1 MLSRPLLKRKAEK
14 MMTTPYPGFGILLVD
29 DEPAWLNMLSITLE
43 RCAGINNIKTCTDSS
58 QVMSV
63 LARQQ
68 VGMVLLDLTMPH
80 PTGEELLRQISEA
93 HPEIVTIIISGMDQ
107 VANAVRCMKLGAFDY
122 FIKTDE
128 EDRIV
133 GGVLRAVRML
143 EMRQENQ
150 EMSHRVISGELR
162 QPQAF
167 AEIITADR
175 GMLAIFSYL
184 EAIARSPQ
192 PLLIG
197 GASGTGKELLA
208 AATHNLSGCSGK
220 LVTVNVAGLDDTVF
234 SDTLFGHVRGAFT
247 GADTARRGMVE
258 EAQHGTLFLDE
269 IGDLSTASQVKLL
282 RLLQEGE
289 YFALGSDRPKR
300 LQARIIVATH
310 QNLKAKEMDGSF
322 RRDLYYRLSTHQVRL
337 PALKE
342 RRGDIRLLLEHFIAE
357 AATALEKKAP
367 TPTQGLVQY
376 LETYDFPGN
385 IRELRSMVF
394 DAVSINLESR
404 LTLEPFATSIDRSRQ
419 ALEGEGKR
427 HSGPNPFA
435 GFDQL
440 PTFAEAGEFLVLE
453 ALDRAKGNQTL
464 AARLLGISQPA
475 LNKRL
480 KRLRD

>member
-1 MLSRPLLKRKAEK
+1 MK
-14 MMTTPYPGFGILLVD
+14 TTPYPSFGILLVD
-29 DEPAWLNMLSITLE
+29 DEPAWLNMLSLTLE
-43 RCAGINNIKTCTDSS
+43 RCAGINNVKTCTDSA
-58 QVMSV
+58 QVMSQ
-63 LARQQ
+63 LSRENI
-68 VGMVLLDLTMPH
+68 GMVLLDLTMPH
-80 PTGEELLRQISEA
+80 PTGEELLKQISEK

-143 EMRQENQ
+143 EMRQENL
-150 EMSHRVISGELR
+150 EMSQRVITGELR
-162 QPQAF
+162 QPEVF
-167 AEIITADR
+167 ADIVTADR
-175 GMLAIFSYL
+175 NMLAIFSYL
-184 EAIARSPQ
+184 EAIACSPQ
-192 PLLIG
+192 PVLIG
-197 GASGTGKELLA
+197 GESGTGKELLA
-208 AATHNLSGCSGK
+208 AATHRLSGSSGK

-247 GADTARRGMVE
+247 GADSTRRGMVE

-269 IGDLSTASQVKLL
+269 IGDLSIASQVKLL

-289 YFALGSDRPKR
+289 YFPLGSDRPKR

-310 QNLKAKEMDGSF
+310 QNLKAKEIDGSF

-337 PALKE
+337 PSLKD
-342 RRGDIRLLLEHFIAE
+342 RRGDIRLLLNHFIAE
-357 AATALEKKAP
+357 AAAVLGKKVP
-367 TPTQGLVQY
+367 TPTLGLIQY

-385 IRELRSMVF
+385 IRELRSLVF
-394 DAVSINLESR
+394 DAVSMNKSSR
-404 LTLEPFATSIDRSRQ
+404 LPLETFSTTIDRSRQ
-419 ALEGEGKR
+419 ALEGEGTQ

-435 GFDQL
+435 GFTQL
-440 PTFAEAGEFLVLE
+440 PTFSEAGEFLVLE
-453 ALDRAKGNQTL
+453 ALDRANGNQTL

-480 KRLRD
+480 KRLRE